1 MMETTYTYERAT
13 GRKGAGRGHRVTSSR
28 GRRSVSLG
36 PKECRRLVQLCV
48 CALLFGLVF
57 FGRGLFPQRVEA
69 LGGELLRV
77 IQADTDFRAAFA
89 SLGRSISEGE
99 PVVETLG
106 TLWVDVFAGGGRTT
120 QIAPISAEH
129 TPVYQAERVYLAD
142 GPGGVEALAR
152 RLGVTEPAPEPE
164 PVPTPS
170 PAPPAEPAAGGVLP
184 AQPQP
189 VYTGLAMPEGA
200 TMDQVTLGLE
210 EISSPVVAAMASGY
224 GWREHP
230 IEGGEKFHSGV
241 DLAADYGS
249 AIGAFSDGV
258 VDYIG
263 ESPAYGQYL
272 QLKHADGVTTFYA
285 HCSKLSVQPGQ
296 QVKAGEKVAEVGD
309 TGNVTGAH
317 LHFELKQNGIFLNPI
332 YYIQTLS

>member
-1 MMETTYTYERAT
+1 METTYTYERAA
-13 GRKGAGRGHRVTSSR
+13 GRKGGDRRRRGAPAKGRK
-28 GRRSVSLG
+28 SVSLG
-36 PKECRRLVQLCV
+36 PKESRRLVQLVV

-57 FGRGLFPQRVEA
+57 FGRGLFPQRVEV
-69 LGGELLRV
+69 LGAELSRI
-77 IQADTDFRAAFA
+77 IQSDTDFRAAFA
-89 SLGRSISEGE
+89 SLGRSISAGE
-99 PVVETLG
+99 PVTETLG
-106 TLWVDVFAGGGRTT
+106 TLWVEVFAGGGRTT
-120 QIAPISAEH
+120 PVAPIPAAR
-129 TPVYQAERVYLAD
+129 TPIYLEERTFLAG
-142 GPGGVEALAR
+142 GPDVEGTLAR
-152 RLGVTEPAPEPE
+152 RLGLTPPEPE
-164 PVPTPS
+164 PAPAPTPVPD
-170 PAPPAEPAAGGVLP
+170 PAPAPETEGVLP

-189 VYTGLAMPEGA
+189 VYTGAAMPEGA
-200 TMDQVTLGLE
+200 TMEQVTLGLE
-210 EISSPVVAAMASGY
+210 QIASPVVAAMASAY

-285 HCSKLSVQPGQ
+285 HCSKLCVQPGQ

-309 TGNVTGAH
+309 TGNVTGTH
-317 LHFELKQNGIFLNPI
+317 LHFELKQNGVFLNPL